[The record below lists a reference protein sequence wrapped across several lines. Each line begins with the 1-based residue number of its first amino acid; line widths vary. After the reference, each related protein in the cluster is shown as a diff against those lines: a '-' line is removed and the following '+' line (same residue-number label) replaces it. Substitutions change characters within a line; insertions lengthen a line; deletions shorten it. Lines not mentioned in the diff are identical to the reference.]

1 MIWEIFTLLHI
12 IFEEKTKIMI
22 GYNQEHDTE
31 STCLHPNHL
40 VNGILVPLIPSEII
54 YILT

>member
-1 MIWEIFTLLHI
+1 MIWEIFNLLHI
-12 IFEEKTKIMI
+12 IFEEKTKIRI
-22 GYNQEHDTE
+22 DYNQVHDTE

-40 VNGILVPLIPSEII
+40 VDGILVLLIPSEII